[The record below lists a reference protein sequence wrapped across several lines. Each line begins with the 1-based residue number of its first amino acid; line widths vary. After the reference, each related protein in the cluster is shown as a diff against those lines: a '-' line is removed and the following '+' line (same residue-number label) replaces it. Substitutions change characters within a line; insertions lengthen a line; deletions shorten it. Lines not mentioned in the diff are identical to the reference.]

1 MKMKTRRIKGVNFEK
16 NKIKVEYDSRK
27 RRRRLCD
34 IAKLDKICALVNP
47 FLGFQL
53 LRELLLFQPL
63 LTLAQAQL
71 PSLLFRHR
79 VDQRCVV
86 RRPAV
91 AAVGVDDRVERL
103 ELLLVNPFEELL
115 LLRELLLAVVELDL
129 VPLLELR
136 EALLLAL
143 LELLEVRRLPVV
155 LLEQLLLALGL
166 AEAHEF
172 LALHHELQPPR
183 HALLAGRELL
193 GPEPLVARDPRLLLA
208 LEPRRVVLA
217 VEIARLDPLRRG
229 HFLLRPPAGA
239 FSHLSFVACVLST
252 RKRMNKILLFFS
264 SSPFATKKFPRRAP
278 APAPPLKVALCT
290 VFDPCL
296 DDCAQSSRKSRAGC
310 RVRHLGTGKEMVSH
324 SSGH

>member
-1 MKMKTRRIKGVNFEK
+1 MRMKIRRIKGVNFEK

-71 PSLLFRHR
+71 PFLLFRHR

-143 LELLEVRRLPVV
+143 LELLEVR
-155 LLEQLLLALGL
+155 
-166 AEAHEF
+166 
-172 LALHHELQPPR
+172 
-183 HALLAGRELL
+183 
-193 GPEPLVARDPRLLLA
+193 
-208 LEPRRVVLA
+208 
-217 VEIARLDPLRRG
+217 
-229 HFLLRPPAGA
+229 
-239 FSHLSFVACVLST
+239 
-252 RKRMNKILLFFS
+252 
-264 SSPFATKKFPRRAP
+264 
-278 APAPPLKVALCT
+278 
-290 VFDPCL
+290 
-296 DDCAQSSRKSRAGC
+296 
-310 RVRHLGTGKEMVSH
+310 
-324 SSGH
+324 